1 MAYHKGSRTHNW
13 AKALNNMMAT
23 HCILNPAMGTWN
35 NNPVPSRHTFS
46 RKATVAKIFANKHI
60 NSKTEHDC
68 KTNTEITQHINTI
81 KQTTSTNWTDLPSMP
96 SHLFREWLPP
106 S

>member
-35 NNPVPSRHTFS
+35 NNPVPCRHTFI
-46 RKATVAKIFANKHI
+46 RKATVVG
-60 NSKTEHDC
+60 
-68 KTNTEITQHINTI
+68 
-81 KQTTSTNWTDLPSMP
+81 
-96 SHLFREWLPP
+96 
-106 S
+106 